1 MLSSSSSSSPSCKK
15 FHPLQLYLQQHQ
27 QQRQQRRRRHRSRT
41 MTLSLSTFVLLWTGA
56 FCWVAPRR
64 SLTQALLPRKSTTS
78 TPTTPTSTTTAQFTS
93 SSSTTYNSASAPHY
107 QQHHYQQQTLLLDGL
122 FPNNVARA
130 HDVASAV
137 RAVQQACA
145 VTVALQPFD
154 HDVYLEATTNATSS
168 NANTTS
174 PNTTMMMLKDDAS
187 PLTVADLAVQA
198 LVLHQLRQQYP
209 EDGCIA
215 EEDSSQLRQN
225 NDVLCQKVAD

>member
-1 MLSSSSSSSPSCKK
+1 MKINRSSSSSSRCHRKSCGDATGEHSWHLALHVRLAWLDAVSSSSSSSSSPSCKK

-27 QQRQQRRRRHRSRT
+27 QQRQQERLRHRSRT

-64 SLTQALLPRKSTTS
+64 SLTQALLPRRSTTS

-168 NANTTS
+168 NANTTF
-174 PNTTMMMLKDDAS
+174 TKHDDDDAQGRCV
-187 PLTVADLAVQA
+187 TF
-198 LVLHQLRQQYP
+198 
-209 EDGCIA
+209 
-215 EEDSSQLRQN
+215 DSG
-225 NDVLCQKVAD
+225 

>member
-1 MLSSSSSSSPSCKK
+1 MKINRSSSSSSRCHRKSCGDATGEHSWHLALHVRLAWLDAVSSSSSSSSK
-15 FHPLQLYLQQHQ
+15 FKPPQQQHQ
-27 QQRQQRRRRHRSRT
+27 QQIQQRRHRSRT

-78 TPTTPTSTTTAQFTS
+78 TTSTSTTTTTAQFTS
-93 SSSTTYNSASAPHY
+93 SSSTTYNSASAPH
-107 QQHHYQQQTLLLDGL
+107 QHHYQQQQQQQTLLDGL

-130 HDVASAV
+130 HDVAAAV

-168 NANTTS
+168 NANTTF
-174 PNTTMMMLKDDAS
+174 TKHDDDDAQGRCV
-187 PLTVADLAVQA
+187 TF
-198 LVLHQLRQQYP
+198 
-209 EDGCIA
+209 
-215 EEDSSQLRQN
+215 DSG
-225 NDVLCQKVAD
+225 